1 MPEQLSDHFCGP
13 PDAPDRYLLRER
25 RSSGG
30 EGEIWSAVEQHAN
43 FSFRYAVKIIHADH
57 QDDSGRWLENLRLQS
72 ALLTQLEHPSLV
84 KVREVF
90 VGAPPHP
97 HGAPDAAAGSRLYL
111 VMKWIEGRSLQ
122 ELLEAGELRGP
133 AALDPLAPVAEAID
147 YLHSGRDTDGQPVL
161 HRDIKPANI
170 LRADDGRVYLV
181 DFGLVRFAGA
191 ATMSKV
197 SGTVPFMA
205 PESLHRGEYGPASDR
220 YSLGASLYYM
230 LTRELPVPGDT
241 DAMQQR
247 LAAALG
253 AGQDRM
259 VQGILSMM
267 AVSPTHRPASAQQW
281 LHALRTPVAETTL
294 GAPAPPVPP
303 PTPAPPRITAE
314 TVFGGATSSPP
325 RSAPPNPSAA
335 PVPPSVPG
343 PVPPSVTGVPTSL
356 GAPAASRMPPPG
368 YRPAPPRG
376 APPPPVAPFPG
387 TAQPWQPA
395 KKRKLS
401 GGKIAAIVA
410 GSVGL
415 VVVASCVGLGILGY
429 REGQR
434 DSGSGGHNP
443 DASASVDHKHPPP
456 TAARLK
462 RIQVSVG
469 QIEQATGA
477 ESYGIEAS
485 ESKDRLLGGLD
496 QFKPCAEGT
505 VDGAAIGSQ
514 TSNGFS
520 YYTDDETAY
529 ASSSVVG
536 FYGTASSKF
545 YTAAKQSL
553 QRCGWNTF
561 EIGKIGQQSVGYTRH
576 LDDGEYGPTT
586 LVLVRSGQVVFELT
600 LTAKSGGAQVQAEQL
615 ATAMAKYLPE
625 EK

>member
-57 QDDSGRWLENLRLQS
+57 QDESGRWLENLRLQS

-97 HGAPDAAAGSRLYL
+97 HGGSDPAAASRLYL

-122 ELLEAGELRGP
+122 ELLEAGELLGP

-147 YLHSGRDTDGQPVL
+147 YLHSGRDTEGQPVL

-205 PESLHRGEYGPASDR
+205 PESLHRGEYSPASDR

-241 DAMQQR
+241 DAMQQQ

-294 GAPAPPVPP
+294 GAP
-303 PTPAPPRITAE
+303 PAPPAPPSPPRLTAE
-314 TVFGGATSSPP
+314 TVFGGGPVTGTTASPS
-325 RSAPPNPSAA
+325 RSVPPVGPPSISAGS
-335 PVPPSVPG
+335 VPPSM
-343 PVPPSVTGVPTSL
+343 TGAPTSL
-356 GAPAASRMPPPG
+356 GASSVARMPAAAGRSASYRAIPQRNVPP
-368 YRPAPPRG
+368 
-376 APPPPVAPFPG
+376 PFPG
-387 TAQPWQPA
+387 TPQPWRPP
-395 KKRKLS
+395 KRGLS
-401 GGKIAAIVA
+401 TGMIVAIVLS
-410 GSVGL
+410 SVAA
-415 VVVASCVGLGILGY
+415 VVVFGCWGISVFAPDDGDGLGG
-429 REGQR
+429 
-434 DSGSGGHNP
+434 DPTPSV
-443 DASASVDHKHPPP
+443 SVDHKHPPP
-456 TAARLK
+456 SAKKLAPV
-462 RIQVSVG
+462 QVSVG
-469 QIEQATGA
+469 EIAKVMDLDTDSIGSDQDD
-477 ESYGIEAS
+477 S
-485 ESKDRLLGGLD
+485 RLLGGLD
-496 QFKPCAEGT
+496 KFEPCAEGA
-505 VDGAAIGSQ
+505 VSGAAIGSQ
-514 TSNGFS
+514 ISNGFS
-520 YYTDDETAY
+520 YEGDDY
-529 ASSSVVG
+529 IYVHVSSSVVG
-536 FYGTASSKF
+536 FYGSASQDF
-545 YTAAKQSL
+545 YNAAKRSL
-553 QRCGWNTF
+553 GRCGWRTF
-561 EIGKIGQQSVGYTRH
+561 EIGKIGQQAVGYTRH
-576 LDDGEYGPTT
+576 VDDDDQYNGSPAT
-586 LVLVRSGQVVFELT
+586 LVLVRSGQVMFELA
-600 LTAKSGGAQVQAEQL
+600 LSVESGSSQSEAEQL